1 MRRLFDCWPEIVSR
15 IRSAGSIALFL
26 DFDGTLAPIKAAPDE
41 VHLSPP
47 MRLAIGRLA
56 ANERTDVWVIS
67 GRTRDDVRERT
78 GLSRVRYLGIHGW
91 ERGLETALRAE
102 TVRELEQ
109 TRRSLEKSIGTLR
122 GVWIE
127 NKGPALAIHYRE
139 AGEAE
144 SNQARA
150 SMQEVMARLNGG
162 FRLLSGKKVWEILPR
177 EVGDKGSAVRRELGR
192 LKHRPLPVYIGDD
205 CTDERGFA
213 ALPEG
218 LTIRV
223 GSHSLSRAQFQLRDP
238 VEVRRFL
245 EQLEL
250 ELSRRF

>member
-1 MRRLFDCWPEIVSR
+1 MRRLFDCWPDIASR
-15 IRSAGSIALFL
+15 IKSAGSIALFL
-26 DFDGTLAPIKAAPDE
+26 DFDGTLARIKATPGE

-56 ANERTDVWVIS
+56 ANDRTDVWVIS
-67 GRTRDDVRERT
+67 GRTRNDVRERT

-91 ERGLETALRAE
+91 ERGLETALHPE
-102 TVRELEQ
+102 TVTELEQ
-109 TRRSLEKSIGTLR
+109 TRYSLEKSIGPLR

-139 AGEAE
+139 AGEEE
-144 SNQARA
+144 SSQARA

-205 CTDERGFA
+205 CTDERAFA
-213 ALPEG
+213 ALPDG
-218 LTIRV
+218 LTILV
-223 GSHSLSRAQFQLRDP
+223 GPRSLSRAQFQLRDP
-238 VEVRRFL
+238 GDVRRFL
-245 EQLEL
+245 EKLQRQL
-250 ELSRRF
+250 S

>member
-1 MRRLFDCWPEIVSR
+1 MRRIFDCWPDIASR
-15 IRSAGSIALFL
+15 VRSADSIALFL
-26 DFDGTLAPIKAAPDE
+26 DFDGTLARIRATPGE

-56 ANERTDVWVIS
+56 ANDRTYVWVIS

-78 GLSRVRYLGIHGW
+78 GLSQVRYLGIHGW
-91 ERGLETALRAE
+91 ERELETALRPE
-102 TVRELEQ
+102 TVTELEL

-122 GVWIE
+122 GIWIE

-144 SNQARA
+144 SSQARA
-150 SMQEVMARLNGG
+150 SMEDVMARLNGG

-177 EVGDKGSAVRRELGR
+177 EVGDKGSAVRRELSR

-205 CTDERGFA
+205 STDEHAFA
-213 ALPEG
+213 ALPDG

-223 GSHSLSRAQFQLRDP
+223 GSHSLSRARFQLRDP
-238 VEVRRFL
+238 NEVRRFL
-245 EQLEL
+245 EQLQL
-250 ELSRRF
+250 ELS